1 VPTHAP
7 SRTVATAA
15 MIALLALCGCGGQAP
30 ADATGQ
36 DRVSPGDAPATD
48 DSLTAAQA
56 RGRRL
61 FRDGIG
67 GDGKPVVATLGGPGG
82 ALSAALVTCAG
93 CHGRDGLGRPEGGIF
108 PPDVT
113 WNVLSKSSGATDR
126 LNRRRPAYTEATLAR
141 ALSLGVDP
149 DGRPFGSGMPR
160 YRLSIEEFND
170 LAAYLKVVGAEAD
183 PGVSPTSVRLGAVLP
198 PEAASPGLREV
209 IARTLSAYIDDVNRR
224 GGLSN
229 RRLELRSVELPPN
242 PADAGREI
250 RAFLDRD
257 QPFALVAPF
266 AVGIEV
272 DLTEAVRRDAVPV
285 VGPLSSEPSSDP
297 VADRS
302 VFFLQSGLAAQARAL
317 AVAAMEMVT
326 EAGPGISVLRSDDT
340 ASVDA
345 AEAFARTWE
354 AAGRGRPDHFVVGA
368 ESSERLVRRLA
379 DRGIR
384 ALVCFAPA
392 GVVGPLLA
400 EADRAAW
407 HPLVFLPGLIDGR
420 NPFDLPPGF
429 DGRVVLSFPYLP
441 DDTTAAGREEYA
453 RLARDH
459 GLPGHHRA
467 AQRAVLSACKVF
479 EEGARRCGR
488 DLGRAR
494 LIERLEQLQEF
505 ATGYTRPVS
514 FGPNRRVGA
523 DGAYVVTI
531 DLAGERL
538 RPTPGWIGVS
548 ASP

>member
-1 VPTHAP
+1 
-7 SRTVATAA
+7 
-15 MIALLALCGCGGQAP
+15 
-30 ADATGQ
+30 
-36 DRVSPGDAPATD
+36 
-48 DSLTAAQA
+48 
-56 RGRRL
+56 
-61 FRDGIG
+61 
-67 GDGKPVVATLGGPGG
+67 
-82 ALSAALVTCAG
+82 
-93 CHGRDGLGRPEGGIF
+93 
-108 PPDVT
+108 VT
-113 WNVLSKSSGATDR
+113 WNALSKSDGATDR
-126 LNRRRPAYTEATLAR
+126 LNRRRSAYTEATLAR
-141 ALSLGVDP
+141 ALALGVDP

-160 YRLSIEEFND
+160 YRLSFQEFSD
-170 LAAYLKVVGAEAD
+170 LVAYLKVLGAEAD

-198 PEAASPGLREV
+198 PEAASPGLRGV
-209 IARTLSAYIDDVNRR
+209 IAQTLAAYIDDVNQR

-229 RRLELRSVELPPN
+229 RRLELRSVDLPPN
-242 PADAGREI
+242 PADARREI

-257 QPFALVAPF
+257 QPFALVAPY
-266 AVGIEV
+266 AGGIEG
-272 DLTEAVRRDAVPV
+272 DLAQAVRRDAVPV
-285 VGPLSSEPSSDP
+285 VGPLTSEPSSEAAANP
-297 VADRS
+297 S
-302 VFFLQSGLAAQARAL
+302 VFFLQPGLAAQARAL
-317 AVAAMEMVT
+317 AIAAMGKVAED
-326 EAGPGISVLRSDDT
+326 GPAVSVISADDS
-340 ASVDA
+340 ASVAA
-345 AEAFARTWE
+345 AEAFAKTWE
-354 AAGRGRPDHFVVGA
+354 GAGRGRPDHFVVGA
-368 ESSERLVRRLA
+368 ESSEQLVRRLV

-384 ALVCFAPA
+384 AVVCFAPA
-392 GVVGPLLA
+392 GTVGPLLA
-400 EADRAAW
+400 EADRAVW

-441 DDTTAAGREEYA
+441 DDATAAGLEEYA

-494 LIERLEQLQEF
+494 LIEQLEQLHEF